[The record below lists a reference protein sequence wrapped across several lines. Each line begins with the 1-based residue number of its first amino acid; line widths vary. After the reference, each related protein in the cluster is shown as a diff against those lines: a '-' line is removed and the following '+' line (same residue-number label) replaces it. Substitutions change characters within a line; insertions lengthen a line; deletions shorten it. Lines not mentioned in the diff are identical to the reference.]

1 MNIEETKQLLG
12 EIAIVDNRKQTLDTV
27 NTWHEYLNGFTL
39 AQCRDALR
47 THRQNAPDVWVMPG
61 HLVAVM
67 RRGMAFNRIPMCPH
81 EIPRGSYCHDCTH
94 TSGCQMCRTP
104 NLHPEE
110 EPDPEW

>member
-1 MNIEETKQLLG
+1 MNLEETKQLLG

-61 HLVAVM
+61 HLVSVM